1 LVLARDRR
9 MRRIDK
15 TGEAFGEPMVAPRL
29 LALSVH
35 PLLHDGPVAVVRH
48 DKAVQVELEPVL
60 HRRAIDL
67 CNEPARRGEGGAIE
81 ADPGADVPELMR
93 GPPRM
98 SPAAA
103 AHMNAEF
110 T

>member
-1 LVLARDRR
+1 
-9 MRRIDK
+9 
-15 TGEAFGEPMVAPRL
+15 MVAPRL

-35 PLLHDGPVAVVRH
+35 PLLHDGPMAVVGH

-81 ADPGADVPELMR
+81 ADPGADVAEFMR

-98 SPAAA
+98 GPAAA